1 MAAWVTV
8 IAISVIEVKWVK
20 SGLWRTVIGLI
31 LNLGILI
38 VWIAGEE
45 WKNEIAKAVYIVSL
59 LYLVLAFKS

>member
-1 MAAWVTV
+1 MTV

-31 LNLGILI
+31 FNLGILI
-38 VWIAGEE
+38 VWIAGEV
-45 WKNEIAKAVYIVSL
+45 WKNEIANAVYIVSL